1 MQKNLKLNISF
12 FVKILLLLGLSTA
25 SYANIKIHDE
35 VSSFVTKYQHVEHK
49 SKRNNKRFIMQYEHA
64 NQRQLSEF
72 FYEGHKPTD
81 DPEARQE
88 LEHYAAQ
95 LPDFVAKYQRKIPE
109 IKSVIHEVDKKYQEI
124 FGVKLKTKVYFYTTL
139 TQSDAVTT
147 GNDVVG
153 PIIALNLKTV
163 ADYSKEDIKI
173 LLAHEFFHVLQHQV
187 KLNIPD
193 SEKINENMFVEG
205 WATYASSLV
214 YPGQPDWKYISFFE
228 KNDKQYSKFEADR
241 PLIIK
246 SILRDWNKS
255 NRASIQKYFMA
266 DVEASRPFEPR
277 SGYYLGYVAA
287 KTIAKERSAK
297 STALLTYDDYKRI
310 IKPVLKKMMTA

>member
-1 MQKNLKLNISF
+1 MIKKFGTKFLSSITFIALT
-12 FVKILLLLGLSTA
+12 LLSAT
-25 SYANIKIHDE
+25 SYAEIKIKDN
-35 VSSFVTKYQHVEHK
+35 VTPFISNYQHLTHK
-49 SKRNNKRFIMQYEHA
+49 TPVNNKRFILDYEKA
-64 NQRQLSEF
+64 FQTSLSQI
-72 FYEGHKPTD
+72 FYEGHRSTD

-88 LEHYAAQ
+88 LNHYAAH
-95 LPDFVAKYQRKIPE
+95 LPELVAKYQQKIPE
-109 IKSVIHEVDKKYQEI
+109 ITEVIHEVDKKYQQL
-124 FGVKLKTKVYFYTTL
+124 FDVKLKTKVYFYTTIS
-139 TQSDAVTT
+139 QSDAVTT
-147 GNDVVG
+147 GGPNMG

-163 ADYSKEDIKI
+163 ADYSRDDLKI

-214 YPGQPDWKYISFFE
+214 YPGLPDWKYISFFE
-228 KNDKQYSKFEADR
+228 KNNKQYLKFEADR

-255 NRASIQKYFMA
+255 GHRSIQKYFMA
-266 DVEASRPFEPR
+266 DIDASKPFEPR

-287 KTIAKERSAK
+287 KRIASEQSPKAA
-297 STALLTYDDYKRI
+297 ALLTYDEYKRI
-310 IKPVLKKMMTA
+310 IKPVLKKMMVA